1 VAVPA
6 AAGSL
11 VRRREAWGNAQGFE
25 LLWGLG
31 EVLGRPSAQRVE
43 RQRSS
48 PRRQA
53 WRLGEARGDGR
64 RGRTR
69 EAARGLK

>member
-1 VAVPA
+1 MPA

-11 VRRREAWGNAQGFE
+11 VRRREARGNAQGFE

-31 EVLGRPSAQRVE
+31 EVLGRPSGWRVE
-43 RQRSS
+43 RKRSS
-48 PRRQA
+48 PGRRA

-64 RGRTR
+64 RERTR

>member
-1 VAVPA
+1 VPA

-11 VRRREAWGNAQGFE
+11 ARRREARGNTQDYE

-31 EVLGRPSAQRVE
+31 EVLGRPSGRRVE
-43 RQRSS
+43 WKRSS
-48 PRRQA
+48 SGRQA
-53 WRLGEARGDGR
+53 WRLGEARGDGQ

-69 EAARGLK
+69 EADRGLK